1 MEPVNI
7 NSCSVCLLGLFLVKV
22 VYFPMLYRNVLMH
35 EPHNNPTRKELL
47 LFPLE
52 KRDVE
57 YRELTLAVYS
67 CSATVQVKQ
76 SSSIDSMLLTLSP
89 NVTDDVF
96 TIKIKLKV
104 KL

>member
-1 MEPVNI
+1 
-7 NSCSVCLLGLFLVKV
+7 
-22 VYFPMLYRNVLMH
+22 MH
-35 EPHNNPTRKELL
+35 DPPNNPIRKEL

-57 YRELTLAVYS
+57 YRELMLAVYS
-67 CSATVQVKQ
+67 CLATVRVKQ
-76 SSSIDSMLLTLSP
+76 SSSIDSMFLTLTL
-89 NVTDDVF
+89 NVIDDVF